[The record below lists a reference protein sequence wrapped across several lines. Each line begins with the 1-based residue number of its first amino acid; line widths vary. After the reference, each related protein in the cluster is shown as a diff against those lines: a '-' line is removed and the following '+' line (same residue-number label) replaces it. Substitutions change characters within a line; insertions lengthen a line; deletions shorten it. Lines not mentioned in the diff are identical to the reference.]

1 MKQKIIS
8 LIETAVQKVG
18 ISDPVVKLDYPEV
31 PEHGDFSTNVALA
44 YAKQLG
50 LSPKELAEKVVAE
63 LNLADFIK
71 EISVAGPGFINF
83 KLKDEVFAKEVLGVV
98 GLSESSSNEKSLKGT
113 SLNQSSHQL
122 FGEKSTRQ
130 SSSKGESE
138 QVLIEYTDP
147 NTFKAFHIGHIMS
160 NTIGESISRLIEN
173 TGTKVVRICYPSD
186 IGLHIAKSI
195 WAMEQHLDE
204 IPSEAAPIEERT
216 AFLGKMYVEG
226 TNAYDADPLVKNEI
240 DELNQAIY
248 DRSDDAVND
257 LYDKGREWSL
267 EHFDLLYELL
277 GTKFDMTI
285 FESEMAPVGL
295 KIVKENIRGKEKV
308 ESTIDSEL
316 NNSTKELLNDG
327 TSDISGVFEESD
339 GAIVFKGEEYGL
351 HTRVFIN
358 SRGLPT
364 YETKD
369 VGLNVTKFEKFPDTV
384 QSIIITANEQNDYF
398 KVLTKVFSLI
408 DAKNGGKTMHIG
420 HGMLRFAE
428 GKMSSRTGNVVT
440 ADALIGD
447 IKKMV
452 MEKVAGRDFSA
463 DDVGEI
469 ADMIAV
475 GAVKYTILRQAIGG
489 NVVFDSAAS
498 ISFEG
503 DSGPYL
509 QYSAVRAA
517 SVLEKVGGGTFSG
530 TSKTSKFSAT
540 SATSAKSDMKLPET
554 VGLLEKLIVRFPDI
568 VERARVEY
576 APQHVAGYLV
586 QLAGAFNAFYANQ
599 TIIDEKD
606 LLTAYRVELVR
617 AFLTTMTR
625 GLWLLGIEVPKKM

>member
-1 MKQKIIS
+1 
-8 LIETAVQKVG
+8 
-18 ISDPVVKLDYPEV
+18 
-31 PEHGDFSTNVALA
+31 
-44 YAKQLG
+44 
-50 LSPKELAEKVVAE
+50 
-63 LNLADFIK
+63 
-71 EISVAGPGFINF
+71 
-83 KLKDEVFAKEVLGVV
+83 
-98 GLSESSSNEKSLKGT
+98 
-113 SLNQSSHQL
+113 
-122 FGEKSTRQ
+122 
-130 SSSKGESE
+130 
-138 QVLIEYTDP
+138 
-147 NTFKAFHIGHIMS
+147 
-160 NTIGESISRLIEN
+160 
-173 TGTKVVRICYPSD
+173 
-186 IGLHIAKSI
+186 
-195 WAMEQHLDE
+195 
-204 IPSEAAPIEERT
+204 
-216 AFLGKMYVEG
+216 
-226 TNAYDADPLVKNEI
+226 
-240 DELNQAIY
+240 
-248 DRSDDAVND
+248 
-257 LYDKGREWSL
+257 
-267 EHFDLLYELL
+267 
-277 GTKFDMTI
+277 MTI

-295 KIVKENIRGKEKV
+295 KIVKENIKGKEKV

-327 TSDISGVFEESD
+327 TSGISGVFEESD

-369 VGLNVTKFEKFPDTV
+369 VGLNVTKFEKFPDAA

-452 MEKVAGRDFSA
+452 MEKIAGRDFSA
-463 DDVGEI
+463 DDAEEV
-469 ADMIAV
+469 ARMIAI
-475 GAVKYTILRQAIGG
+475 GAIKYTILRQAIGG

-530 TSKTSKFSAT
+530 TSAT
-540 SATSAKSDMKLPET
+540 STKSDMKLPET

-568 VERARVEY
+568 SERARVEY
-576 APQHVAGYLV
+576 APQHVANYLV

-606 LLTAYRVELVR
+606 PLMAYRVELVR
-617 AFLTTMTR
+617 AFLKTMTR